1 MGQFISKVLGSTGD
15 VWTGLLTSSNS
26 SYSAP
31 TLVFHED
38 TVRTACGTGQAVMGP
53 FYCAED
59 ETLYIDLR
67 FFRDLR
73 IRFGAPGDFA
83 QAYVVAHEVGHHVQM
98 LTRALGAQ
106 SNAASVRVELPADCY
121 AGVWGHYAGAMSQ
134 LEPGDIAE
142 ALNAATAIGDDR
154 LQQQSGGR
162 VVPESFT
169 HGSSAQRVRWFTRGL
184 GSGQP
189 GDCDTST
196 AL

>member
-1 MGQFISKVLGSTGD
+1 M
-15 VWTGLLTSSNS
+15 
-26 SYSAP
+26 
-31 TLVFHED
+31 
-38 TVRTACGTGQAVMGP
+38 RTPCALPCGTGQAVIGP

-83 QAYVVAHEVGHHVQM
+83 QAYVVAHEVGHHVQK

-106 SNAASVRVELPADCY
+106 SNAASVRVELQADCY

-154 LQQQSGGR
+154 LQQQTGGR

-196 AL
+196 TL